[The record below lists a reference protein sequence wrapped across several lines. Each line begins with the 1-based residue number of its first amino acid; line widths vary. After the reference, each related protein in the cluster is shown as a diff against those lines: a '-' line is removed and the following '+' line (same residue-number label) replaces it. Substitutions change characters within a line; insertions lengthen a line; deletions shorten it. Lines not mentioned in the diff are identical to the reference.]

1 MHALLAASA
10 IAAALIVVP
19 IEARVEPLTSAVET
33 ESANASSPGPA
44 QSAQTSQNSGLEAQ
58 PQPGSASADSE
69 NDPNAVAAPVPAVAR
84 ATSAD
89 TICATLDRSAGQN
102 GLPLDFFTRLIWQ
115 ESRFNPFSVSHAGA
129 QGIAQFMPG
138 TARLVGLINPFDP
151 IQALPKSAALLREL
165 RAQFG
170 NLGLAAAAY
179 NAGPKRIEDW
189 LANRKPL
196 PQETKAYVRIITGRS
211 AQEWTSPEAG
221 TFDAAPAAPAP
232 CAQLA
237 KPVPHRSQ
245 PVIAVHQPERPARVI
260 VVAQKSD
267 RTAHQADRIAHQPD
281 RTAQRSDRTAHQ
293 PDRTAQQ
300 SDRTAHQPDRAT
312 HQPDRALA
320 NIPAN
325 GSGKGVTHG
334 KTRVAAHAET
344 KATTHAEAKVASRE
358 TIRCCRLAAK
368 DEKGVHSDS
377 NVASWESVRCCRAP
391 ANGVK
396 LAHLEP
402 ERTTSK
408 SVIPPV
414 KSTIP
419 APKSII
425 AAPKSEART
434 HPRGS
439 ASAHGAPAEASHP
452 LKREQAAPAHRR
464 PAPNSRAARLA

>member
-1 MHALLAASA
+1 MRALLAASA

-44 QSAQTSQNSGLEAQ
+44 QSAQTSQSSGLEAQ

-69 NDPNAVAAPVPAVAR
+69 NDPNAVAASVPAVAR

-115 ESRFNPFSVSHAGA
+115 ESRFDSFSVSHAGA

-196 PQETKAYVRIITGRS
+196 PQETQAYVRIITGRS
-211 AQEWTSPEAG
+211 AQEWTNPDARTWE
-221 TFDAAPAAPAP
+221 AAPAAPAP

-237 KPVPHRSQ
+237 KPVPHRTQ
-245 PVIAVHQPERPARVI
+245 PVIAISHPARPARVI
-260 VVAQKSD
+260 VA
-267 RTAHQADRIAHQPD
+267 AHQADRPMQQPDRPVHQPDRPVHQPD
-281 RTAQRSDRTAHQ
+281 RTAAAHV
-293 PDRTAQQ
+293 PT
-300 SDRTAHQPDRAT
+300 S
-312 HQPDRALA
+312 
-320 NIPAN
+320 
-325 GSGKGVTHG
+325 GGGKG
-334 KTRVAAHAET
+334 
-344 KATTHAEAKVASRE
+344 TTHPQTNVASRE
-358 TIRCCRLAAK
+358 NVRCCRLAANS
-368 DEKGVHSDS
+368 EKGAHEKGAHPDS
-377 NVASWESVRCCRAP
+377 SVASRENIRCCRAP

-402 ERTTSK
+402 ERASK
-408 SVIPPV
+408 SVVPPV

-425 AAPKSEART
+425 AAPK
-434 HPRGS
+434 GS
-439 ASAHGAPAEASHP
+439 ARAHPISSPPTSGTATESSHP
-452 LKREQAAPAHRR
+452 PKHEQPAAIHRK
-464 PAPNSRAARLA
+464 PAPNPRGAARLA

>member
-10 IAAALIVVP
+10 IAAALIVMP

-33 ESANASSPGPA
+33 ESANASSPDPA

-102 GLPLDFFTRLIWQ
+102 GLPLNFFTRLIWQ

-196 PQETKAYVRIITGRS
+196 PQETQAYVRIITGRS
-211 AQEWTSPEAG
+211 AQEWANLDARTWE
-221 TFDAAPAAPAP
+221 AAPAAPAP

-237 KPVPHRSQ
+237 KPVPHRTQ
-245 PVIAVHQPERPARVI
+245 PVIAMHRPEDPARVI
-260 VVAQKSD
+260 AVAHRPD
-267 RTAHQADRIAHQPD
+267 RTAHQ
-281 RTAQRSDRTAHQ
+281 SDRA
-293 PDRTAQQ
+293 
-300 SDRTAHQPDRAT
+300 AHQPDRAV
-312 HQPDRALA
+312 HQSDRTAA
-320 NIPAN
+320 AHVPTS
-325 GSGKGVTHG
+325 GGGKG
-334 KTRVAAHAET
+334 
-344 KATTHAEAKVASRE
+344 TTHPETNVASRE
-358 TIRCCRLAAK
+358 NIRCCRLAANNEK
-368 DEKGVHSDS
+368 SAHEKGAHPDS
-377 NVASWESVRCCRAP
+377 SVASRENIRCCRSP
-391 ANGVK
+391 AKGVK
-396 LAHLEP
+396 LAHLESGGATP
-402 ERTTSK
+402 K
-408 SVIPPV
+408 SAIPPV
-414 KSTIP
+414 KSTIA

-425 AAPKSEART
+425 AAPKSSARA
-434 HPRGS
+434 HPISSPPTSGS
-439 ASAHGAPAEASHP
+439 ATESSHT
-452 LKREQAAPAHRR
+452 LKREQPAAVHRK
-464 PAPNSRAARLA
+464 PAPNPRGAARLA